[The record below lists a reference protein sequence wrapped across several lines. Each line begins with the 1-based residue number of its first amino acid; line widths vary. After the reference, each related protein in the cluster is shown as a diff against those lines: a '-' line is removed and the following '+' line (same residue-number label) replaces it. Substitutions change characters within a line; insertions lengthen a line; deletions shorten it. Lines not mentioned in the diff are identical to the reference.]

1 MAYNTTVWFI
11 ATGILTKNKK
21 KKPYVV
27 GIRKGNEWFISMIFF
42 FLNLN
47 GGCEVYTFKIFFYN
61 LFDIRAGPDYRNQD
75 V

>member
-1 MAYNTTVWFI
+1 
-11 ATGILTKNKK
+11 
-21 KKPYVV
+21 
-27 GIRKGNEWFISMIFF
+27 MIYFDDFF

-47 GGCEVYTFKIFFYN
+47 GGCEIYTFKIFFYN